1 MTQTNKEQDKIKK
14 SERKKEQT
22 YRIRKLHLKRKK
34 VFANN
39 KKEKLKAK
47 TR

>member
-34 VFANN
+34 SIC
-39 KKEKLKAK
+39 KQ
-47 TR
+47 

>member
-1 MTQTNKEQDKIKK
+1 MNKTKEK

-22 YRIRKLHLKRKK
+22 YKIRKLHLKRKK
-34 VFANN
+34 KAFAKN
-39 KKEKLKAK
+39 KREKLKAK